1 MRHMSK
7 YPGRRLFY
15 ALRLLIMAGICA
27 FALAG
32 VQSIRAQ
39 ASFGSAVN
47 PDEYIIR
54 PGDQFRVDFWVGG
67 VATIK
72 VTVTPEGAILLSDM
86 GKLDVSGLTL
96 TEARARIRQLIRKY
110 YPESEFSVSLDGLRA
125 VKMFVSGG
133 VRIPGFYDGSV
144 ANRVSEYILK
154 AGGLVPGASNRNI
167 VLVDGGHNL
176 VIDLLRFERCGDFS
190 ANPFAYSGEIIRV
203 PMIVDSTSF
212 IQVSGAV
219 NKPDG
224 FEYSPGDNLGT
235 LIDLAYGL
243 NGLQGDSAVIFRRSS
258 SGQQVL
264 SVGLDEVDFP
274 LDAGDKI
281 IIHTRAVDM
290 LKDYFTVTG
299 EVALP
304 GRYPFKG
311 PMNLGD
317 IINTAGGLNPVAD
330 IFSSVIFRRPKYENP
345 ENFKSVTSAT
355 ANNITVNGGVLPVSI
370 DISGYYPDHLNDII
384 IQPGDS
390 IVIPSTTGIISI
402 FGQIRRP
409 GIIDYAFPMTVGK
422 LIGSAGGTTSR
433 ADRSNIHVIR
443 KVGAIDINASTAT
456 NIFDG
461 DLVLVPEKKVQKS
474 FMDKV
479 KDWALI
485 LGGFGAVYLAID
497 QATD

>member
-1 MRHMSK
+1 MRQLSK
-7 YPGRRLFY
+7 YPGRRLLY
-15 ALRLLIMAGICA
+15 ALRLLILLGICTYTTA
-27 FALAG
+27 QAQTA
-32 VQSIRAQ
+32 QTQ

-47 PDEYIIR
+47 PDEYVIR

-67 VATIK
+67 VTTIK
-72 VTVTPEGAILLSDM
+72 VTVTPEGAILLADM

-96 TEARARIRQLIRKY
+96 TEARAKIRQLIRKY
-110 YPESEFSVSLDGLRA
+110 YPESEFTVSLDGLRA

-133 VRIPGFYDGSV
+133 VKNPGFYDGNV

-154 AGGLVPGASNRNI
+154 AGGLVPGASQRNI

-203 PMIVDSTSF
+203 PMIVDSSSF
-212 IQVSGAV
+212 IQITGAV
-219 NKPDG
+219 NSPDG
-224 FEYSPGDNLGT
+224 FEYSPGDNLGI
-235 LIDLAYGL
+235 LIDLSYGL
-243 NGLQGDSAVIFRRSS
+243 NGLQGDSAVIFRRGAG
-258 SGQQVL
+258 GQKVL
-264 SVGLDEVDFP
+264 SVGLDDINFP

-281 IIHTRAVDM
+281 IIRTRAVET

-304 GRYPFKG
+304 GRYPFKA
-311 PMNLGD
+311 PMNLSEV
-317 IINTAGGLNPVAD
+317 INSAGRLNPVAD
-330 IFSSVIFRRPKYENP
+330 IFSAVIFRRPKYENP
-345 ENFKSVTSAT
+345 ENFKSVNAEA
-355 ANNITVNGGVLPVSI
+355 ANNIIVNGGVLPVSI
-370 DISGYYPDHLNDII
+370 DISDFYPDHLNEIA

-390 IVIPSTTGIISI
+390 IVIPSATGIVSI

-433 ADRSNIHVIR
+433 ADRGNIHVIR
-443 KVGAIDINASTAT
+443 KVGAIDISASTTT
-456 NIFDG
+456 NVFDG

-474 FMDKV
+474 FMDKI